1 MANKTID
8 ELAQELAGSEARSTL
23 TSLFEEGSFTEL
35 SPYIG
40 GSVITGTGVVEGK
53 QVCAFIQDSAVNSG
67 AVCKTAAQKLAKLYQ
82 LAVKNGSP
90 VIGIYDS
97 KGGAVK
103 EGVELLKAYS
113 DIAASSASLSGVA
126 PQIAVVTGVCGGI
139 HASLACMSDFVIM
152 TEKAEFFLNPPF
164 ISEDKTKGAGTAEN
178 AALSGIAALVV
189 KDNAEALKKAKE
201 LIAILPQNNLEVAGN
216 DYFAVSDIAA
226 DGSMKGEALVKAIAD
241 KDSLVELYGKFGE
254 VSYTAL
260 GSINWKTVGFVAT
273 DKAEGRLAK
282 EDCAKIAKFVSICDA
297 FSIPVVTFVNNE
309 GFALDSKAELSG
321 SVRDCAKLTQ
331 VYASATTAKIAVV
344 TGNALGGIFTAFC
357 GNNSD
362 MTIAYENAVIAPV
375 APQTAAVFLHG
386 EDCNNNEE
394 LQKAA
399 EDYAENE
406 ASALNAMEHGVVDKI
421 VPAEELWSALNN
433 AVEALSSKRVSTPAR
448 KHINFIY

>member
-97 KGGAVK
+97 NGGAVK

-139 HASLACMSDFVIM
+139 HAALACMSDFVIM
-152 TEKAEFFLNPPF
+152 TEKAELFFPPF
-164 ISEDKTKGAGTAEN
+164 ISGDKTQSVGTAEN
-178 AALSGIAALVV
+178 AALSGTAAIVV

-226 DGSMKGEALVKAIAD
+226 DSSMKGETLVKAIAD
-241 KDSLVELYGKFGE
+241 KDSLLELYDKFGE

-331 VYASATTAKIAVV
+331 VYASATTAKIAVI

-357 GNNSD
+357 GNNAD